1 MWTFGWGTDVY
12 WGTIVLQ
19 YFNYRPPDVGLYGPT
34 IEWNHI
40 LISNHDVHNVILG
53 SFEEISV
60 EQIPV
65 SLFRLRKWNLNDKML
80 WWYYKFVSRSIPQI
94 KVYLIWIW
102 KCLTASAFQTP
113 KSFQKIS
120 NYIYCWPLICSYTR
134 NVTV

>member
-1 MWTFGWGTDVY
+1 MWTFGWGTDIY

-60 EQIPV
+60 NKF
-65 SLFRLRKWNLNDKML
+65 LFPCFVGENEIWTTKCCGGIINLC
-80 WWYYKFVSRSIPQI
+80 QE
-94 KVYLIWIW
+94 VYLIWIW